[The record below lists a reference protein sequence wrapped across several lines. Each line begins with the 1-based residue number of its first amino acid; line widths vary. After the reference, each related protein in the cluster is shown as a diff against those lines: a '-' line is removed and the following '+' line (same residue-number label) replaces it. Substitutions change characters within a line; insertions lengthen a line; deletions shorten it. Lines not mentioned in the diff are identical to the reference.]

1 MRKKSDNILSTLMI
15 SCAASMISVI
25 CAHADVVTVSS
36 LPGTTV
42 SASTMSVTSSQSI
55 NRTQVNVVEV
65 SGTSGEAKSLAA
77 GIDKSNDINKQT
89 TPVITASV
97 SLADSQKSY
106 STAGISANERTVP
119 VIDAVSA
126 LNDDTDAHNETTIS
140 NSYST
145 YSQSIEWASVVEAIG
160 GTEDKAAQQAT
171 TSEVGFCVVLSSS
184 PTGMMKDITG

>member
-65 SGTSGEAKSLAA
+65 SGTAD
-77 GIDKSNDINKQT
+77 DKTIST
-89 TPVITASV
+89 TA
-97 SLADSQKSY
+97 
-106 STAGISANERTVP
+106 TAGISANERTVP
-119 VIDAVSA
+119 VIDAVSV
-126 LNDDTDAHNETTIS
+126 LNDDTDAHNETTGS

-145 YSQSIEWASVVEAIG
+145 YSQSIERASVVEAIG